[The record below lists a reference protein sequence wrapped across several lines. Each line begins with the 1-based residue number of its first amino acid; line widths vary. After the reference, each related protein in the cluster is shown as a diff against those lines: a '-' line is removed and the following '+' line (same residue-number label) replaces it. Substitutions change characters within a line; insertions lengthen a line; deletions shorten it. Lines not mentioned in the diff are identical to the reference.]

1 MAIDLDAVPLD
12 EARDLLAAALQAQAQ
27 CVGLWQEWNQ
37 LRWWQSGLPAMAA
50 NLVLDCGL
58 QPNRSQLRALAQL
71 LARAPSPAGWLIW
84 PDQLPNLQQSVLR
97 GCGFRLCE
105 RLWLGEMDSSQLAGL
120 PERWPAVS
128 TSCRLLSSVEGEPL
142 ARLYGA
148 CHQVPPSLAQVA
160 ARAFLGDPDQFSTYG
175 HFSADGP
182 AKALEPVA
190 AITTCRRASLGSL
203 LWLGTHPA
211 CRGRGYARQVTL
223 AACHGLIQQ
232 GVGRVHVQ
240 ASEAAVPLYG
250 SLGFSHGGWLELWG
264 CDS

>member
-1 MAIDLDAVPLD
+1 MAIDFGVEPLA
-12 EARDLLAAALQAQAQ
+12 EARDLLAAAIQAQAS
-27 CVGLWQEWNQ
+27 CVGLWQERGA

-50 NLVLDCGL
+50 NLVLDSGA

-71 LARAPSPAGWLIW
+71 LARAPSPAGWLLW
-84 PDQLPNLQQSVLR
+84 PDQQPNLQQSVLR

-105 RLWLGEMDSSQLAGL
+105 RLWLGVMDSHQLAEL
-120 PERWPAVS
+120 TARWPAVS
-128 TSCRLLSSVEGEPL
+128 TSCRLLSSGEREPL

-160 ARAFLGDPDQFSTYG
+160 ARAFLGDPDLFSTYAQV
-175 HFSADGP
+175 SAD
-182 AKALEPVA
+182 AHATALEPVA
-190 AITTCRRASLGSL
+190 AITTCRRSSLGSL

-240 ASEAAVPLYG
+240 ASEAAVHLYS

-264 CDS
+264 CDA